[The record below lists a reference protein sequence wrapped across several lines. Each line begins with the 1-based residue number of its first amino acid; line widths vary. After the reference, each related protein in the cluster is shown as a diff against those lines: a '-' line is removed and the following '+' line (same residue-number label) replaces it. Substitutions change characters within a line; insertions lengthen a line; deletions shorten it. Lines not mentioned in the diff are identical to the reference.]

1 MKLVLADAKKLLKSD
16 ELQEFKWTVEE
27 YIKLGMTGDP
37 QWHRRLENVSARVHI
52 NRLEALEIQLRE
64 QVERVYSGREQ
75 ATKEFL
81 SSIYED
87 NYYRNVFEVQKGF
100 GVGSTF
106 TLLDQKRIDQV
117 IQKPW
122 TLDNRTFSDRIWT
135 NKQGLVD
142 SLNRHLT
149 QMIARGE
156 APDRAINAIAKEMGK
171 DKRAAGR
178 LVMTEAAAFSAN
190 ARADAHAELDVEKF
204 EIVATLDSKTSDI
217 CQDMDGEVFRE
228 KDRQI
233 GVTCPPFH
241 PYCRSTDVPYFDD
254 EFSQGGMR
262 AARDPE
268 TGETYKVPANMK
280 YEEWYQKH
288 VVDTGKE
295 WSVKAWH
302 NRHSDFRQY
311 ENYKNILG
319 KNRLPRSVSDFQKMK
334 YNEIEKWA
342 TLKREKATISSIDS
356 KSWSDSYKGK

>member
-1 MKLVLADAKKLLKSD
+1 MVAIKADINHWYQRFAVNNEISFADAKKLLKSD

-37 QWHRRLENVSARVHI
+37 QWHRQLENVSARVHI

-135 NKQGLVD
+135 NKQSLVD

-204 EIVATLDSKTSDI
+204 EIVATLDSKTSEI
-217 CQDMDGEVFRE
+217 CQDMDGKVFRE

-241 PYCRSTDVPYFDD
+241 PFCRSTDVPYFDD

-262 AARDPE
+262 AARNPE
-268 TGETYKVPANMK
+268 SGKTYLVPDSMT
-280 YEEWYQKH
+280 YEEWRQTI
-288 VVDTGKE
+288 VDVSQSSHK
-295 WSVKAWH
+295 
-302 NRHSDFRQY
+302 
-311 ENYKNILG
+311 IL
-319 KNRLPRSVSDFQKMK
+319 NQTQ
-334 YNEIEKWA
+334 
-342 TLKREKATISSIDS
+342 TLRPSHL
-356 KSWSDSYKGK
+356 